1 MKNKKIKI
9 AIDIDD
15 CICNTLDTDFTYG
28 YYYAKRNNLFNEE
41 IDYDNQYFFVPK
53 TFNMDKNQ
61 ELDFFQTEKQII
73 MDNMLMF
80 PFAFAKDVIN
90 TLYTQCEITILSSRE
105 DIYWNN
111 KTYQYAKKWLKK
123 YSFKFNKLVVNCL
136 NKGIFCK
143 ENNISLLIEDNFNHA
158 QSVNDLGIKTILLK
172 KSYNKN
178 YANNLN
184 KFALNWLHAFDII
197 NNDYFSNTLQ
207 IKLKKQ
213 FL

>member
-1 MKNKKIKI
+1 
-9 AIDIDD
+9 
-15 CICNTLDTDFTYG
+15 
-28 YYYAKRNNLFNEE
+28 
-41 IDYDNQYFFVPK
+41 
-53 TFNMDKNQ
+53 MDKNQ

-123 YSFKFNKLVVNCL
+123 YNFKYDKLVVNCL

-184 KFALNWLHAFDII
+184 KFALNWLHVFDII

>member
-123 YSFKFNKLVVNCL
+123 YNFKYDKLVVNCL

-184 KFALNWLHAFDII
+184 KFAFNWLHVFDII

>member
-123 YSFKFNKLVVNCL
+123 YNFKYDKLVVNCL

-184 KFALNWLHAFDII
+184 KFALNWLHVFDII

>member
-105 DIYWNN
+105 DIY
-111 KTYQYAKKWLKK
+111 
-123 YSFKFNKLVVNCL
+123 
-136 NKGIFCK
+136 
-143 ENNISLLIEDNFNHA
+143 
-158 QSVNDLGIKTILLK
+158 
-172 KSYNKN
+172 
-178 YANNLN
+178 
-184 KFALNWLHAFDII
+184 
-197 NNDYFSNTLQ
+197 
-207 IKLKKQ
+207 
-213 FL
+213 

>member
-123 YSFKFNKLVVNCL
+123 YNFKYDKLVVNYL

-184 KFALNWLHAFDII
+184 KFAINWLHAFDII
-197 NNDYFSNTLQ
+197 NNDYFSNTLH